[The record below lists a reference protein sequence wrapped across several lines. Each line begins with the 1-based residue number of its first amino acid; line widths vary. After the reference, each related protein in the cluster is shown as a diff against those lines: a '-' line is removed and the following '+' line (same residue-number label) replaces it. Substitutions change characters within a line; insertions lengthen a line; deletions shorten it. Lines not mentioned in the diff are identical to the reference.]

1 MPCAATVHLVSV
13 QQRSIPC
20 IYTQTRLFYCQF
32 LYTYVYCFI
41 CDACVCVNFD
51 LSERIRLSRNRTLF
65 VHLASRLT
73 EKRGD
78 QVPSSACSTFLVI
91 GARRFCFHPR
101 AGSCVCIS
109 NSFSCTTRF
118 SQLALVTCHQVYY
131 KFSWFSLSREFL
143 SGSKTFISL
152 MMSDNF
158 YSAQFFVLL

>member
-1 MPCAATVHLVSV
+1 MRGDSAPCLCAATLYSLHLHTNT
-13 QQRSIPC
+13 I
-20 IYTQTRLFYCQF
+20 ILFYCQF

-91 GARRFCFHPR
+91 RARRFCFHPR
-101 AGSCVCIS
+101 ACSCVCIS

-143 SGSKTFISL
+143 SGSIAFISL
-152 MMSDNF
+152 MIIF
-158 YSAQFFVLL
+158 KPAQFFVLL